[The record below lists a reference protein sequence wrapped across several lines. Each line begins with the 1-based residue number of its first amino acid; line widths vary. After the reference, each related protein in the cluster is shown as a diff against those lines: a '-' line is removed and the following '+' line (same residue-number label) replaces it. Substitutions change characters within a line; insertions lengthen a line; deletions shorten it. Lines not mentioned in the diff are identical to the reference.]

1 VIALAALTDAGRIF
15 AAAMPLHA
23 ATHPAVQAVHAVQAA
38 ATPAPAGAG
47 ASVTGTAGACSPT
60 SLPGAASCGLGGPSP
75 LVTAPGLSAFASGMQ
90 SAASDMLKGSVSWW
104 LNVPSVDVASEPTVA
119 FVRDVLAFV
128 AASVAVVGVMWAG
141 IRMMASHKA
150 EPGLDVLTSLLRLV
164 AVLGIGVALTAILL
178 QVGDS
183 FSTWVLG
190 LSGAAAGVS
199 GKLATV
205 AAMSSVSNPVMVLFL
220 SLALFLVG
228 GAQGLFMLLRQ
239 GAIIILVGALPL
251 AAAGSFMPS
260 TRTWFPRVAG
270 WLLALIFYKPVA
282 ALIYAVGFGFI
293 AGDGSLRDVIMA
305 LVMLVLAVIAFPKL
319 MQLFSWAIPIGL
331 QAANRA
337 GGSLAAISGSGTA
350 AVALQGVGGGVSALQ
365 HAALIQSDLGPSAAP
380 SSSLST
386 NGAPGPNG
394 RLGGLDMPGG
404 AAAAAG
410 SSSAVSTSFA
420 AKGRSGSDPGAG
432 ARNSQTTSNG
442 AASPTSQD
450 DASEPGTDNGTG
462 DASWA

>member
-1 VIALAALTDAGRIF
+1 MIALAALTT
-15 AAAMPLHA
+15 AARAFSAAVPPLHA
-23 ATHPAVQAVHAVQAA
+23 VTGPAVHAVQTA

-47 ASVTGTAGACSPT
+47 ASVTATAGACNPT
-60 SLPGAASCGLGGPSP
+60 SLPGAVSCGLGAPSP

-128 AASVAVVGVMWAG
+128 AASVAVVGIMWAG
-141 IRMMASHKA
+141 IRMMVSRKA
-150 EPGLDVLTSLLRLV
+150 EPGLDVLTGLLRLV

-178 QVGDS
+178 QAGDG

-220 SLALFLVG
+220 SLALFIVG

-251 AAAGSFMPS
+251 AAAGSFMP
-260 TRTWFPRVAG
+260 TTKTWFPRVAG

-282 ALIYAVGFGFI
+282 ALIYAVGFSFI

-305 LVMLVLAVIAFPKL
+305 LVMLALVVIAFPKL
-319 MQLFSWAIPIGL
+319 MQLFSWAIPLGL

-337 GGSLAAISGSGTA
+337 GGNLAAISGTGTA

-380 SSSLST
+380 STSFPS
-386 NGAPGPNG
+386 NGASSPNG

-404 AAAAAG
+404 ATAAAG
-410 SSSAVSTSFA
+410 SAGAVSTSFA
-420 AKGRSGSDPGAG
+420 ARGRSGSDGGAG
-432 ARNSQTTSNG
+432 ARNRQSASSGT
-442 AASPTSQD
+442 ASPASQEGPTD
-450 DASEPGTDNGTG
+450 PGGDHGTG